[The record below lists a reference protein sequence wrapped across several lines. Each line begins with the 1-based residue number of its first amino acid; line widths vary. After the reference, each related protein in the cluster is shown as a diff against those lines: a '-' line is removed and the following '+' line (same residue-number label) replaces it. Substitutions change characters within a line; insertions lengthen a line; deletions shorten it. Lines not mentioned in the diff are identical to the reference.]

1 MRMRACF
8 AQLRHRSSLSLSALA
23 LRTPHSALYFQSEN
37 ENESVLRT
45 VPSPLFALRSRSP
58 HCIFRA
64 RMRACFAQFRH
75 RSPLS
80 ALRSSLSLSALYFQ
94 SENENESVLRTV
106 PSPLFALRTPH
117 CIFRARMRMRACFA
131 QFRHGSSLSL
141 FALGTVFSE
150 RE

>member
-8 AQLRHRSSLSLSALA
+8 AQFRQR
-23 LRTPHSALYFQSEN
+23 
-37 ENESVLRT
+37 
-45 VPSPLFALRSRSP
+45 SPLSALRSRSP

-106 PSPLFALRTPH
+106 PSPLSALALALFLRFQNLY
-117 CIFRARMRMRACFA
+117 IFLYINEKL
-131 QFRHGSSLSL
+131 QP
-141 FALGTVFSE
+141 
-150 RE
+150 